1 VYCLSITLVNK
12 WISILVLSRYCFKN
26 TQRPGWVG
34 SQGQISWPGYIWRDR
49 SIYGDKTAHENKLL
63 NATCLQ
69 GHGGVSVYRYD
80 VLFVSISAGTITAL
94 SRFLSQWYR
103 CWPKLTRVHC
113 QSGDLSF
120 RGQRSTKSL
129 TRDLDHPDSPND
141 DCMWR
146 FGRSQT
152 TSENQYN
159 DITDITVSPSSD
171 ERRKNCPE
179 NFIFFPE
186 NFQYLSTI
194 RILLY
199 KNFKSITN
207 SCSFS
212 FYCFL
217 VLVFITFCLHCWV
230 VSTAFCGLMS
240 IVGAINVTV
249 LTVLCTS
256 ICHCCVT
263 FEVWYQRNTVKST
276 F

>member
-80 VLFVSISAGTITAL
+80 VLFVSIAAGTITAL
-94 SRFLSQWYR
+94 WRLSVTVIQM
-103 CWPKLTRVHC
+103 LTQVDLSLQC

-186 NFQYLSTI
+186 NFQYFSTI

-199 KNFKSITN
+199 KNFKRISN

-217 VLVFITFCLHCWV
+217 VLFLLHFAC
-230 VSTAFCGLMS
+230 TA
-240 IVGAINVTV
+240 
-249 LTVLCTS
+249 
-256 ICHCCVT
+256 
-263 FEVWYQRNTVKST
+263 E
-276 F
+276 